1 MTEYAYTLLRL
12 EQQLESYK
20 RVHQEELDEIR
31 RALVELRNQI
41 LLFNPSLVKQNPAPK
56 TEADSFGSASTNGD

>member
-1 MTEYAYTLLRL
+1 MIDYVFSLLRL
-12 EQQLESYK
+12 EQQLEAYR

-41 LLFNPSLVKQNPAPK
+41 LLVGNTSSSPIEIHPLNAPDEVK
-56 TEADSFGSASTNGD
+56 

>member
-1 MTEYAYTLLRL
+1 MTDYVFSLLRL
-12 EQQLESYK
+12 EQQLEAYR

-41 LLFNPSLVKQNPAPK
+41 LLAGNTPANSRKIQPSNVSD
-56 TEADSFGSASTNGD
+56 EAK

>member
-12 EQQLESYK
+12 EQQLESYR

-31 RALVELRNQI
+31 RALVELRNQL
-41 LLFNPSLVKQNPAPK
+41 LLFNASSVRQSGEGKPESDGFRPA
-56 TEADSFGSASTNGD
+56 GTNGD